1 MLCDKHKVFFDNA
14 VIVPNKDK
22 AAEKTHNDSIRAAFL
37 KLDPAAEVLPQDF
50 TVAYNGAIKA
60 SSDAAGT
67 VNFDDFLKYFINH
80 NNPYIKGAA
89 KFIGMNFMDLGNE
102 LQEKTIEVTRL
113 LYIKHKEMFLKAVV
127 SDNDPETNAA
137 NLKALLLIANFRDPE
152 EVVAGILLIQGLDAR
167 KKENK

>member
-60 SSDAAGT
+60 SSD
-67 VNFDDFLKYFINH
+67 
-80 NNPYIKGAA
+80 
-89 KFIGMNFMDLGNE
+89 E
-102 LQEKTIEVTRL
+102 
-113 LYIKHKEMFLKAVV
+113 
-127 SDNDPETNAA
+127 
-137 NLKALLLIANFRDPE
+137 
-152 EVVAGILLIQGLDAR
+152 R
-167 KKENK
+167 KKADLSGFIKPYLSLENKAIKNEARLIETRFEDPWIEFQRKFLEQQEQIKQESQK